1 MENIGLNFILLVMGL
16 HLIIS
21 VVVSITLS
29 LTFIG
34 EGFTKF
40 YVIKSLVI
48 EAISFFSMIFI
59 DKITEI
65 GLNNWLVM
73 IVFGQL
79 IVCIIVAVIKNSED
93 NAMKMVFILV
103 TVQELFSIVVFF
115 LYFLHNTGLESII

>member
-1 MENIGLNFILLVMGL
+1 MIGLNFILLVMGL

-48 EAISFFSMIFI
+48 ETISFFSMIFI

-79 IVCIIVAVIKNSED
+79 IVFIIVAVIKNSED
-93 NAMKMVFILV
+93 NAMKMVFVLV

-115 LYFLHNTGLESII
+115 LYFLHYTGLESII

>member
-34 EGFTKF
+34 EGVTKF

-48 EAISFFSMIFI
+48 EAISFF
-59 DKITEI
+59 
-65 GLNNWLVM
+65 
-73 IVFGQL
+73 
-79 IVCIIVAVIKNSED
+79 
-93 NAMKMVFILV
+93 
-103 TVQELFSIVVFF
+103 LFNDI
-115 LYFLHNTGLESII
+115 Y